1 MGYFEYEITEGKR
14 KGSFNVYQA
23 KNGAIMLAM
32 GDSMITLSFKQINQL
47 NLCLYDLID
56 FNVDDYNLFYFK

>member
-1 MGYFEYEITEGKR
+1 MGHFEYETTDGKR
-14 KGSFNVYQA
+14 KGFFNVYQA
-23 KNGAIMLAM
+23 KNGAIMLVM
-32 GDSMITLSFKQINQL
+32 GDSLITLSFEQINQL

>member
-14 KGSFNVYQA
+14 KGFFNVYQS
-23 KNGAIMLAM
+23 KNGAIILAM
-32 GDSMITLSFKQINQL
+32 GNSMIMLSFEQINQL